1 MPNYSEKTDKEL
13 IVLLKDN
20 NHNAFKEI
28 YNRYNG
34 LLFAYAYKRLQVE
47 EEAKDVIQEVFI
59 GLWENRGNF
68 ILKTYL
74 SGFLYKSVL
83 NKILNIWKHKR
94 VIRHHVLSLSLE
106 VDVDSEET
114 DFLIREK
121 DIAALVEKEIAAMPP
136 RMREIYELKY
146 RQYMSVKQIANDLN
160 ISENTVATQLQR
172 ASAHLKNKLGVVVF
186 AIYMLQR

>member
-20 NHNAFKEI
+20 NHKAFKEI

-59 GLWENRGNF
+59 GLWENREKF

-83 NKILNIWKHKR
+83 NRILNVWKHKR
-94 VIRHHVLSLSLE
+94 VIRDHLLSQPLE
-106 VDVDSEET
+106 IDVDSVET

-121 DIAALVEKEIAAMPP
+121 DIVALVEKEIAAMPP
-136 RMREIYELKY
+136 RMREIYELKF
-146 RQYMSVKQIANDLN
+146 RKYMSVKQIANDLN

-172 ASAHLKNKLGVVVF
+172 AAGHLKSKLGVVVF
-186 AIYMLQR
+186 AIYILQR

>member
-1 MPNYSEKTDKEL
+1 MPIYSKYTDKDL
-13 IVLLKDN
+13 VVLLKNSDQA
-20 NHNAFKEI
+20 AFKEI

-34 LLFAYAYKRLQVE
+34 LLFAYAYKRLQGE

-59 GLWENRGNF
+59 GLWENRERF

-83 NKILNIWKHKR
+83 HKILNIFKHNR
-94 VIRHHVLSLSLE
+94 VVRHYLLSQALE
-106 VDVDSEET
+106 IDVDSVET

-121 DIAALVEKEIAAMPP
+121 DIVALVEKEISVMPP

-146 RQYMSVKQIANDLN
+146 RQYMSVKQIASDLN

-172 ASAHLKNKLGVVVF
+172 ATAHLKNKLGIVIF
-186 AIYMLQR
+186 AVYMLQR

>member
-1 MPNYSEKTDKEL
+1 MSNYSKKTDKEL

-20 NHNAFKEI
+20 NHDAFKEI
-28 YNRYNG
+28 YNRFNG

-59 GLWENRGNF
+59 GLWENRETF
-68 ILKTYL
+68 VLKTYL
-74 SGFLYKSVL
+74 SGFLYKSIL

-186 AIYMLQR
+186 VIYILQR

>member
-1 MPNYSEKTDKEL
+1 MPIYSKYTDKDL
-13 IVLLKDN
+13 VVLLKNSDQA
-20 NHNAFKEI
+20 AFKEI

-34 LLFAYAYKRLQVE
+34 LLFAYAYKRLQGE

-59 GLWENRGNF
+59 GLWENRERF

-83 NKILNIWKHKR
+83 HKILNIFKHNR
-94 VIRHHVLSLSLE
+94 VVRHNLLSQALE
-106 VDVDSEET
+106 IDVDSVET

-121 DIAALVEKEIAAMPP
+121 DIVALVEKEISVMPP

-146 RQYMSVKQIANDLN
+146 RQYMSVKQIASDLN

-172 ASAHLKNKLGVVVF
+172 ATAHLKNKLGIVIF
-186 AIYMLQR
+186 AVYMLQR

>member
-1 MPNYSEKTDKEL
+1 MPSYTEHIDKAL
-13 IVLLKDN
+13 VDLLKDSN
-20 NHNAFKEI
+20 QNAFKEI

-34 LLFAYAYKRLQVE
+34 LLFAYAFKRLQVKD
-47 EEAKDVIQEVFI
+47 EAKDVIQEVFI
-59 GLWENRGNF
+59 GLWENREHF

-94 VIRHHVLSLSLE
+94 VIRHHVLSQALQL
-106 VDVDSEET
+106 DVDSVET

-136 RMREIYELKY
+136 RMREIYGLKY
-146 RQYMSVKQIANDLN
+146 KQYLSVKQIATELN

-172 ASAHLKNKLGVVVF
+172 ASAHLKNKLGLLIFV
-186 AIYMLQR
+186 IHILQR

>member
-1 MPNYSEKTDKEL
+1 MPIYSKCTDKEL
-13 IVLLKDN
+13 VSLLESGN
-20 NHNAFKEI
+20 QAAFKEI
-28 YNRYNG
+28 YDRYNG

-47 EEAKDVIQEVFI
+47 DEAKDVIQEVFI
-59 GLWENRGNF
+59 GLWENRERF

-94 VIRHHVLSLSLE
+94 VIRHHVLSQSLE
-106 VDVDSEET
+106 VDVDSKET

-121 DIAALVEKEIAAMPP
+121 DIIALVEKEIAAMPP

-146 RQYMSVKQIANDLN
+146 RQYRSVKQIASDLN

-172 ASAHLKNKLGVVVF
+172 AAAHLKGKLGVMVF
-186 AIYMLQR
+186 AIYILQR

>member
-1 MPNYSEKTDKEL
+1 MSKYSEQTDKEL
-13 IVLLKDN
+13 IALLKDN

-34 LLFAYAYKRLQVE
+34 LLFAYAYKRLQIE

-59 GLWENRGNF
+59 ALWENRETF
-68 ILKTYL
+68 ILKTHL

-83 NKILNIWKHKR
+83 NKILNIWKHKQ
-94 VIRHHVLSLSLE
+94 VIRYHVLSQSLE
-106 VDVDSEET
+106 VDVDSNET

-121 DIAALVEKEIAAMPP
+121 DIVALVEKEIAAMPP

-146 RQYMSVKQIANDLN
+146 KQYMSVKHIASDLN
-160 ISENTVATQLQR
+160 ISEHTVATQLQR
-172 ASAHLKNKLGVVVF
+172 ATAHLKNKLGVVVF
-186 AIYMLQR
+186 AVYLLQR

>member
-1 MPNYSEKTDKEL
+1 MPNYSEQTDKEL
-13 IVLLKDN
+13 IALLKNN
-20 NHNAFKEI
+20 NHDAFKEI

-34 LLFAYAYKRLQVE
+34 LLFVYAYKRLQVE

-59 GLWENRGNF
+59 GLWENRSKF

-83 NKILNIWKHKR
+83 NRILNIWKHKR
-94 VIRHHVLSLSLE
+94 IIRHHLLSQPLE
-106 VDVDSEET
+106 IDVDSVET

-121 DIAALVEKEIAAMPP
+121 DIIALVEKEITAMPP

-146 RQYMSVKQIANDLN
+146 KQYMSVKQIANDLN

-172 ASAHLKNKLGVVVF
+172 ASAQLKNKLGVVVF
-186 AIYMLQR
+186 AIYILQR